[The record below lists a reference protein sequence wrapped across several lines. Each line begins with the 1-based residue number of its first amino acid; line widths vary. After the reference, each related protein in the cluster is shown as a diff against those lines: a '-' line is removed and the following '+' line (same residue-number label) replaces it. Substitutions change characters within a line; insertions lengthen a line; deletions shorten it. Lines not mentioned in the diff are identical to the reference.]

1 MTMPNVNDRINVD
14 NYKFGGLMKKIVLYI
29 LMIALL
35 IAGCGGEK
43 QSASNKLQVAA
54 SFYPMAEFARN
65 VGGDKVEV
73 YALVP
78 DGAEAHD
85 WEPSPADLTR
95 LGKAQVFV
103 YNGIVEPWAKQALTA
118 LSERKILAVQTGLG
132 LYERAGE
139 VHEEEHHEHGH
150 HCHHGK
156 EDPHIW
162 ISPKKAMVQV
172 ERITFALCEADAK
185 NAKYYQDNC
194 DKYVE
199 QLKALDTQ
207 LENLAKNAPRKV
219 FVTAHAAFGHL
230 ADDYGLEQLS
240 VNGLSPHAEP
250 TPADLQR
257 LIKVVK
263 SENVRYVFFETL
275 TDPKLAQ
282 LVADET
288 GAQVS
293 VLDPL
298 EGLNE
303 EGRNKKL
310 DYLQIMQQNIHNLQI
325 ALYAK

>member
-1 MTMPNVNDRINVD
+1 M
-14 NYKFGGLMKKIVLYI
+14 
-29 LMIALL
+29 
-35 IAGCGGEK
+35 
-43 QSASNKLQVAA
+43 
-54 SFYPMAEFARN
+54 
-65 VGGDKVEV
+65 
-73 YALVP
+73 
-78 DGAEAHD
+78 
-85 WEPSPADLTR
+85 
-95 LGKAQVFV
+95 
-103 YNGIVEPWAKQALTA
+103 
-118 LSERKILAVQTGLG
+118 
-132 LYERAGE
+132 
-139 VHEEEHHEHGH
+139 
-150 HCHHGK
+150 
-156 EDPHIW
+156 
-162 ISPKKAMVQV
+162 
-172 ERITFALCEADAK
+172 
-185 NAKYYQDNC
+185 
-194 DKYVE
+194 E

-230 ADDYGLEQLS
+230 ADDYGLEQLA

-303 EGRNKKL
+303 EGRKKKL

-325 ALYAK
+325 ALNAK

>member
-1 MTMPNVNDRINVD
+1 
-14 NYKFGGLMKKIVLYI
+14 MKKLSMLLVALAMFIV
-29 LMIALL
+29 
-35 IAGCGGEK
+35 GCGGEK
-43 QSASNKLQVAA
+43 QSVSDKLQVAA

-65 VGGDKVEV
+65 VAGDKAEV
-73 YALVP
+73 FVLVP

-85 WEPSPADLTR
+85 WEPSPSDLSR

-103 YNGIVEPWAKQALTA
+103 YNGVVEPWAKQALTA

-139 VHEEEHHEHGH
+139 THEEEHHHHDHG
-150 HCHHGK
+150 CAHGK
-156 EDPHIW
+156 QDPHVW
-162 ISPKKAMVQV
+162 ISPKKAIKQV
-172 ERITFALCEADAK
+172 ERITAVLCEVDAK
-185 NAKYYQDNC
+185 NAKYYQDNSA
-194 DKYVE
+194 KYVE
-199 QLKALDTQ
+199 QLKALDIQ
-207 LENLAKNAPRKV
+207 LTNLAKNAPRKV

-230 ADDYGLEQLS
+230 ADDYGLKQLA

-263 SENVRYVFFETL
+263 EENVRYVFFETL
-275 TDPKLAQ
+275 TDPKLAK

-288 GAQVS
+288 GAEIS

-303 EGRNKKL
+303 EGRKNKL
-310 DYLQIMQQNIHNLQI
+310 DYLQIMQRNIHNLQI
-325 ALYAK
+325 ALNAK

>member
-1 MTMPNVNDRINVD
+1 
-14 NYKFGGLMKKIVLYI
+14 MKKLSMLLVALAMFIV
-29 LMIALL
+29 
-35 IAGCGGEK
+35 GCGGEK
-43 QSASNKLQVAA
+43 QCVSDKLQVAA

-65 VGGDKVEV
+65 VGGDKAEV
-73 YALVP
+73 FVLVP

-85 WEPSPADLTR
+85 WEPSPSDLSR

-103 YNGIVEPWAKQALTA
+103 YNGVVEPWAKQALTA

-139 VHEEEHHEHGH
+139 AHEEEHHHHNHG
-150 HCHHGK
+150 CTHGK
-156 EDPHIW
+156 QDPHVW
-162 ISPKKAMVQV
+162 ISPKKAIKQV
-172 ERITFALCEADAK
+172 ERITAVLCEADVK
-185 NAKYYQDNC
+185 NAKYYQDNSA
-194 DKYVE
+194 KYVE
-199 QLKALDTQ
+199 QLKALDIQ
-207 LENLAKNAPRKV
+207 LTNLAKNAPRKV

-230 ADDYGLEQLS
+230 ADDYGLRQMA

-263 SENVRYVFFETL
+263 EENVRYVFFETL
-275 TDPKLAQ
+275 TDPKLAK

-288 GAQVS
+288 GAEIS

-303 EGRNKKL
+303 EGRKNKL
-310 DYLQIMQQNIHNLQI
+310 DYLQIMQRNIHNLQI
-325 ALYAK
+325 ALNAK